1 MAKPRI
7 AVTGEAG
14 EAVLLRNQGCLLS
27 RWSSTWIIGDLSLTA
42 RRLALSQSGKNR
54 LELPLADITG
64 LSVKRRKFILLFKE
78 IIQITFALPG
88 GTAEKKL
95 WFIAPNL
102 REWLGTLERLTN
114 LHAEPAKAPDARPGR
129 LPSRSSDSRWLIPGR
144 NRNDEPLS
152 LGEEQLRALSDAVGS
167 SGACVLRHLW
177 RTRHADIEELADLIG
192 AGTHMEVLALIRN
205 GINGKAL
212 QLFGAPVLR
221 FAEQAFDEETGRRVC
236 FQWWLQR
243 TPEPLQQEGGEPL
256 VEVHD
261 EGKELFIVAAMRRAS
276 EKRPRMD
283 VRASSLV
290 LSGESAENPWE
301 ISVPL
306 FCEVLAAPVG
316 VTFINGMLGLRLA
329 KKPGSEE

>member
-144 NRNDEPLS
+144 NPNAEPAS
-152 LGEEQLRALSDAVGS
+152 VTEEQVRALFDAVGC
-167 SGACVLRHLW
+167 SGA
-177 RTRHADIEELADLIG
+177 
-192 AGTHMEVLALIRN
+192 
-205 GINGKAL
+205 
-212 QLFGAPVLR
+212 
-221 FAEQAFDEETGRRVC
+221 
-236 FQWWLQR
+236 
-243 TPEPLQQEGGEPL
+243 
-256 VEVHD
+256 
-261 EGKELFIVAAMRRAS
+261 
-276 EKRPRMD
+276 
-283 VRASSLV
+283 
-290 LSGESAENPWE
+290 
-301 ISVPL
+301 
-306 FCEVLAAPVG
+306 
-316 VTFINGMLGLRLA
+316 
-329 KKPGSEE
+329 